1 MKKRMIAALLLTFS
15 LQQVQAQSTALQ
27 APVSRLDKA
36 RTAKDY
42 EALEKEF
49 AGIAAT
55 QKTDWLPYYY
65 AALCNARIG
74 FLYQDDGEKI
84 EPYSNRGEEEIKKA
98 QSLLREATQK
108 KELAEVYTV
117 MSMIYRTKVFINP
130 MTYGRK
136 YGPISQQYLDQ
147 AKLLDAQN
155 PRALWLQAWV
165 KYNTP
170 KMWGGDKKQAK
181 ELATESL
188 RLLGQTPAGT
198 DPHWGKTEDEEL
210 LGKYK

>member
-1 MKKRMIAALLLTFS
+1 MKRRMIAALLLSFG
-15 LQQVQAQSTALQ
+15 LQQGQAQSTALQ
-27 APVSRLDKA
+27 APVARLEKA

-42 EALEKEF
+42 ETLEREF
-49 AGIAAT
+49 AAIAAT
-55 QKTDWLPYYY
+55 QKTGWLPYYY
-65 AALCNARIG
+65 AAFCNARIG

-170 KMWGGDKKQAK
+170 KMWGGDKQQAK

-188 RLLGQTPAGT
+188 RLLEQAPAGT
-198 DPHWGKTEDEEL
+198 DPHWGKADDEEL